1 MKKQKIVIITS
12 RFPFP
17 LDKGDKLRIYHQIK
31 YISKYH
37 NIYLIALN
45 TEGKIKQHSFKQLE
59 QYCKEIHVI
68 HLSLIVRM
76 INIFRSI
83 LTYEPLQVG
92 YFYSKNAHRKV
103 EAIINKIK
111 PDWCY
116 GQLIRTAK
124 YIYNYENNIID
135 YMDAFSKGIERRIK
149 KFPKYIQPIIK
160 YESKIVRDFEK
171 KVFNHFKKHSIITY
185 NDRRYIQHSNANNI
199 TIIPNGVDTTY
210 FAPRHNVV
218 KKYDI
223 VFVGNMN
230 YPPNIEAARYICEEI
245 VPIIKRKYKKCKVL
259 IGGTNP
265 NKKIKNMSNKD
276 IKISGWVEDIRAIYA
291 SGRIFVAPMFI
302 GTGLQNKLLEAMAM
316 GIPCITTEL
325 ANNALRA
332 NSSQIIIA
340 NNNTEFANAC
350 IDILKN
356 DKKANSL
363 RENGLNFIK
372 ENYDWNLINHK
383 LTLMFK

>member
-31 YISKYH
+31 YMSKYH

-45 TEGKIKQHSFKQLE
+45 TEGKITKHSFQQLA

-68 HLSLIVRM
+68 HLSLIVRT

-103 EAIINKIK
+103 EAIIHEIK

-149 KFPKYIQPIIK
+149 NFPKYIQPIIK
-160 YESKIVRDFEK
+160 YESKIVQDFEK

-185 NDRRYIQHSNANNI
+185 NDRRYIQHPNANKI
-199 TIIPNGVDTTY
+199 TIIPNGVDTHY
-210 FAPRHNVV
+210 FAPRHNVA

-245 VPIIKRKYKKCKVL
+245 APIIKRKYKKCKVL

-265 NKKIKNMSNKD
+265 NKKIKKMSNKD
-276 IKISGWVEDIRAIYA
+276 VKISGWVEDIRTIYA
-291 SGRIFVAPMFI
+291 SGKIFVAPMFI

-356 DKKANSL
+356 NDKANSL
-363 RENGLNFIK
+363 RENGLKFIK

-383 LTLMFK
+383 LTSMFK

>member
-1 MKKQKIVIITS
+1 M
-12 RFPFP
+12 
-17 LDKGDKLRIYHQIK
+17 
-31 YISKYH
+31 
-37 NIYLIALN
+37 A
-45 TEGKIKQHSFKQLE
+45 
-59 QYCKEIHVI
+59 
-68 HLSLIVRM
+68 
-76 INIFRSI
+76 
-83 LTYEPLQVG
+83 
-92 YFYSKNAHRKV
+92 
-103 EAIINKIK
+103 
-111 PDWCY
+111 
-116 GQLIRTAK
+116 
-124 YIYNYENNIID
+124 
-135 YMDAFSKGIERRIK
+135 
-149 KFPKYIQPIIK
+149 
-160 YESKIVRDFEK
+160 
-171 KVFNHFKKHSIITY
+171 
-185 NDRRYIQHSNANNI
+185 
-199 TIIPNGVDTTY
+199 
-210 FAPRHNVV
+210 

-265 NKKIKNMSNKD
+265 NKKIKKMSNKD
-276 IKISGWVEDIRAIYA
+276 VKISGWVEDIRTIYA
-291 SGRIFVAPMFI
+291 SGKIFVAPMFI

-356 DKKANSL
+356 NEKANSL
-363 RENGLNFIK
+363 RENGLKFIK

-383 LTLMFK
+383 LTSMFK